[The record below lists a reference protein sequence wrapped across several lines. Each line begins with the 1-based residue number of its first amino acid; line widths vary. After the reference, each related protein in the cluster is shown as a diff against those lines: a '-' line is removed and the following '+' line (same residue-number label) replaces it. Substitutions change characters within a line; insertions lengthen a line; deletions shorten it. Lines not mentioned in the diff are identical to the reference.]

1 MQRLDDE
8 YCSTLRDLLNRIFK
22 FDLGIGRVQPGGI
35 KNIGIAGST
44 AEGAA
49 IARIFRMNDLFPKC
63 LNRETELDLEYV
75 LLEIP
80 ENMRS
85 HVEDLQGKKIGFLNL
100 RVDSNFL
107 KSVNR
112 LGWDIKDEEI
122 VSVLPKVAPNGYLL
136 PHRLKEISLDKLRF
150 RNSSQTI
157 ELLFAYVLNKKL
169 PDITLTNI
177 EQGINKSSVKFDGI
191 VNIENKPWVAISFD
205 AVHLIKLTWWP
216 EIASEWKTRK
226 RNWPDNEDLI
236 KDLTKE
242 SFIIAKPTCDEDS
255 VFNSKEMRYSFSH
268 MERKLVEMRSRFQNM
283 TYLVFKCMIYKWLS
297 PANTEHNGIKSFLGK
312 TVMFWVCEDNHK
324 DDKTFWKEDYQ
335 SLLIVLRHLFE
346 KLLTCLETGFMP
358 YYFIPEINVLQS
370 MSVEVKKET
379 IQKVQS
385 ILQNIE
391 DHLPGLSDI
400 EEWSLEMI
408 YFTKSFLEAVVD
420 AGNQN
425 WASIFLRNP
434 NIVLQYIDHFIKL
447 LHLEHLDGSIRELIR
462 LFQDQQQHINQVVNF
477 FKLLQVHK

>member
-8 YCSTLRDLLNRIFK
+8 YFSTVRDLLNRIFK
-22 FDLGIGRVQPGGI
+22 FDLGIGRVQQGGI

-49 IARIFRMNDLFPKC
+49 IARIFRTNDLFPKC
-63 LNRETELDLEYV
+63 LNREIELDLEYV

-268 MERKLVEMRSRFQNM
+268 MERKLVEIRSRFQNM

-324 DDKTFWKEDYQ
+324 DDKLSGKKIINPF
-335 SLLIVLRHLFE
+335 LL
-346 KLLTCLETGFMP
+346 
-358 YYFIPEINVLQS
+358 S
-370 MSVEVKKET
+370 
-379 IQKVQS
+379 
-385 ILQNIE
+385 
-391 DHLPGLSDI
+391 
-400 EEWSLEMI
+400 
-408 YFTKSFLEAVVD
+408 
-420 AGNQN
+420 
-425 WASIFLRNP
+425 
-434 NIVLQYIDHFIKL
+434 
-447 LHLEHLDGSIRELIR
+447 
-462 LFQDQQQHINQVVNF
+462 
-477 FKLLQVHK
+477 

>member
-1 MQRLDDE
+1 M
-8 YCSTLRDLLNRIFK
+8 
-22 FDLGIGRVQPGGI
+22 
-35 KNIGIAGST
+35 
-44 AEGAA
+44 
-49 IARIFRMNDLFPKC
+49 
-63 LNRETELDLEYV
+63 
-75 LLEIP
+75 
-80 ENMRS
+80 
-85 HVEDLQGKKIGFLNL
+85 
-100 RVDSNFL
+100 
-107 KSVNR
+107 
-112 LGWDIKDEEI
+112 GWDIKDEEI

-216 EIASEWKTRK
+216 EMASEWKTRK

-236 KDLTKE
+236 KYLTKE
-242 SFIIAKPTCDEDS
+242 SFIIAKPTRDEDS
-255 VFNSKEMRYSFSH
+255 AFDSKEMRYSFSH

-434 NIVLQYIDHFIKL
+434 NIVLQHIDHFIKL

>member
-22 FDLGIGRVQPGGI
+22 FDLGIGRVQQGGI

-85 HVEDLQGKKIGFLNL
+85 HVEDLQGKKIGFSNL

-122 VSVLPKVAPNGYLL
+122 VSMLPKVAPNGYLL
-136 PHRLKEISLDKLRF
+136 PYRLKEISLDKLRF
-150 RNSSQTI
+150 RNSNRTI
-157 ELLFAYVLNKKL
+157 ELFFASVLNKKL
-169 PDITLTNI
+169 PDITFTNI

-324 DDKTFWKEDYQ
+324 DDKLSRKKIINPF
-335 SLLIVLRHLFE
+335 LL
-346 KLLTCLETGFMP
+346 
-358 YYFIPEINVLQS
+358 S
-370 MSVEVKKET
+370 
-379 IQKVQS
+379 
-385 ILQNIE
+385 
-391 DHLPGLSDI
+391 
-400 EEWSLEMI
+400 
-408 YFTKSFLEAVVD
+408 
-420 AGNQN
+420 
-425 WASIFLRNP
+425 
-434 NIVLQYIDHFIKL
+434 
-447 LHLEHLDGSIRELIR
+447 
-462 LFQDQQQHINQVVNF
+462 
-477 FKLLQVHK
+477 